1 MFRQRYKSLFHLLTT
16 PKLKSYTEPMKPVN
30 KPDNLFANAP
40 PWLFQYAKTL
50 RANPTPAEA
59 MLWLYLS
66 NNQCCGL
73 KFRRQHPLLYF
84 IADFYCFEIRLVV
97 EIDGAIHQVKEQYQ
111 YDAERTRELEQ
122 AGIMVMRFTNETVLT
137 EVKTVVSAITQV
149 AQNRLPLPP

>member
-1 MFRQRYKSLFHLLTT
+1 MYPPDPHLT
-16 PKLKSYTEPMKPVN
+16 
-30 KPDNLFANAP
+30 LFANAP
-40 PWLFQYAKTL
+40 PWLFRFAKTL

-59 MLWLYLS
+59 LLWTHLS
-66 NNQCCGL
+66 NKQCCGL

-97 EIDGAIHQVKEQYQ
+97 EIDEAIHQVKEQYQ

-137 EVKTVVSAITQV
+137 EVKTVVSAITQL